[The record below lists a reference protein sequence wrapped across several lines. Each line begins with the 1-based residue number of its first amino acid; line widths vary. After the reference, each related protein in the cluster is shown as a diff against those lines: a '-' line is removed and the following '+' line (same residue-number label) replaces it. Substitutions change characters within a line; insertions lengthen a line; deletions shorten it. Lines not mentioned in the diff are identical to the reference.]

1 MTLILDDRVGVVVSV
16 TSNSEHLTI
25 IVREGIGVGIQPV
38 TVQQDGGVRQHHAG
52 RVIVVEFLACDF
64 ENGVGWVLDVIEVD
78 RRIETTNEQL
88 LIIRTEASVENMVL
102 EGLDR

>member
-1 MTLILDDRVGVVVSV
+1 MKKKVP
-16 TSNSEHLTI
+16 SNSEHLTI

-64 ENGVGWVLDVIEVD
+64 LEDQDRAIRYTRTGLVGSLM
-78 RRIETTNEQL
+78 
-88 LIIRTEASVENMVL
+88 S
-102 EGLDR
+102 